1 MSKSTV
7 KGKKE
12 VLTHGLIVIVH
23 KLTFPF
29 KIHPKTAP
37 SGSVAKRRRQHRK
50 QHRKK
55 KRSSKKKK

>member
-37 SGSVAKRRRQHRK
+37 SGSFAKRRR